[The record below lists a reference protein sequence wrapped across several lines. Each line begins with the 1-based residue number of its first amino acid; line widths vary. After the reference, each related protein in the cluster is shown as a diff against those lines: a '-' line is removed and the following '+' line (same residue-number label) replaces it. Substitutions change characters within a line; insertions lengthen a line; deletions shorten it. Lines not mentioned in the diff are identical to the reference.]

1 MSARASGVTMVA
13 PLGRSTFTSGV
24 MPSGKMCRPFGVSHS
39 STASRRA
46 EPSGSM
52 KVLSTVPVPNERTPT
67 TLARPGVLQGP
78 GHDLGRTGR
87 AVVDQHD
94 QRGLG
99 GDPAGR

>member
-13 PLGRSTFTSGV
+13 PVGRSTFTSGV

-52 KVLSTVPVPNERTPT
+52 KVLSTVPVPKERTPT
-67 TLARPGVLQGP
+67 ILARPASC
-78 GHDLGRTGR
+78 R
-87 AVVDQHD
+87 A
-94 QRGLG
+94 
-99 GDPAGR
+99 PATISAELAVP